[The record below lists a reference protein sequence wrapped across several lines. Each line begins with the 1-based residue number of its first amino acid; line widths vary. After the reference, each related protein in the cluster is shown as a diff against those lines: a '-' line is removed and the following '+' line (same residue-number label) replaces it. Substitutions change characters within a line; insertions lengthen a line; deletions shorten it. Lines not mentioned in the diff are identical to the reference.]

1 MGTWASAPGPVALA
15 TNHVALILF
24 LSHAA
29 ALAFGFWLGKS
40 TSVRRE
46 AQHTKEAQ
54 HHEASAESVPSGGA
68 GAGHMDDAQ
77 CSAAAPP
84 AGLEDSTEASSGQ
97 KGEPPS
103 LNSTPGGSN
112 TRRHADQQVQALSP
126 PSSPQHHVTTTAHRL
141 SLSCTATSA
150 DSPGKMMPP
159 EAEALVKHSTSRED
173 DAAGPTAAR
182 PIGKQGMKGSA
193 AAGEGLWQSGAMM
206 GDETGQQQQ
215 QQQQQRE
222 VLHEQQQ
229 EQQQQQQVQQEQEQ
243 QQGQLEQHW
252 HAAEGHQEPM
262 PHPEVHG
269 TPPEAPPGLRTSV
282 SGSIVR
288 HAQLGQQR
296 QQVTEEHRGHLSQHL
311 CTSVSGSIIRHA
323 SAQLPAAYSAQ
334 CPYSMVPASKQSE
347 VVVRL
352 KLDVGQLRQ
361 LTRELVRDLVDYA
374 ASILSEQLEPIKQS
388 MHTIS
393 SGVSQAAQ
401 SVKKIADFIDKYA
414 AAMRLKKQQEVCT
427 LCVKV
432 GLVLML
438 GAMVSSSIARG
449 SLPFYSPLWQYKCA
463 ASQGSSW
470 FFPKYWTAKLL
481 GSHPL
486 MWYPGLAVCFLVE
499 VGSYFL
505 ALIALAVGAYVVLPH
520 LFRDLHRAWYFVLP
534 FCLGAAGGY
543 AGMNLVGL
551 MGGAPMVWL
560 LCWELWVGL
569 CCVMYAKEVQSISLR
584 TGLISVISVVLPLAT
599 GYLPFHDIALS

>member
-1 MGTWASAPGPVALA
+1 MNIDSTAQIVGGYGSAQAPAATVLGGSQGVQGSLSCSTAGGVPIQDRQQLVSHLQSDLHKYNLKRKIANLPPV
-15 TNHVALILF
+15 
-24 LSHAA
+24 
-29 ALAFGFWLGKS
+29 
-40 TSVRRE
+40 
-46 AQHTKEAQ
+46 TKEWFEARKAQ
-54 HHEASAESVPSGGA
+54 LASMQAQGAQAAVPPGCVRLWVCPLTKKVFKTEHTYQAHTRSRKYQ
-68 GAGHMDDAQ
+68 DVLKK
-77 CSAAAPP
+77 
-84 AGLEDSTEASSGQ
+84 AGLEQ
-97 KGEPPS
+97 PPAPIIS
-103 LNSTPGGSN
+103 HKTI
-112 TRRHADQQVQALSP
+112 AD
-126 PSSPQHHVTTTAHRL
+126 TAE
-141 SLSCTATSA
+141 
-150 DSPGKMMPP
+150 K
-159 EAEALVKHSTSRED
+159 
-173 DAAGPTAAR
+173 
-182 PIGKQGMKGSA
+182 
-193 AAGEGLWQSGAMM
+193 
-206 GDETGQQQQ
+206 QQQQ